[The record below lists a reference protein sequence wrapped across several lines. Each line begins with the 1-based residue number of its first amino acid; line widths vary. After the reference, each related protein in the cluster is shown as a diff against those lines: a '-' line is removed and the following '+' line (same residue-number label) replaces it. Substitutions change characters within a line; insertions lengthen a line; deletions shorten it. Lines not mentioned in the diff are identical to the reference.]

1 MIYCTVFV
9 FLFPYI
15 APSAAKKS
23 TSAGDV
29 STSVSV
35 SSTKGSN
42 KKSEPQSGAPRNKK
56 MAEIIPKRNEKRET
70 AKEAYRKL
78 AAKECPAT
86 RDAVSIKRLTGDVD
100 VVKVTNTEET
110 SDDTTRTIVTTKII
124 SISTAPSYSIEEVVE
139 NIAPRLHVANEKKAQ
154 SSKQIK
160 QTAHEETTPAA
171 KPTPTTTNTKTSS
184 SNNNSINSSNS
195 NNSNSSSSIGSN
207 STAAV
212 KEKDKSAN
220 KDKEKLRKDS
230 EVN

>member
-1 MIYCTVFV
+1 
-9 FLFPYI
+9 
-15 APSAAKKS
+15 
-23 TSAGDV
+23 
-29 STSVSV
+29 
-35 SSTKGSN
+35 
-42 KKSEPQSGAPRNKK
+42 

-110 SDDTTRTIVTTKII
+110 SDDTTRTIVTTTKII

-139 NIAPRLHVANEKKAQ
+139 NIAPKLHVANEKKAQ

-171 KPTPTTTNTKTSS
+171 KPTPTATNTKTSS

-195 NNSNSSSSIGSN
+195 NSSISSSSIGSN

-212 KEKDKSAN
+212 KEKDKSTN